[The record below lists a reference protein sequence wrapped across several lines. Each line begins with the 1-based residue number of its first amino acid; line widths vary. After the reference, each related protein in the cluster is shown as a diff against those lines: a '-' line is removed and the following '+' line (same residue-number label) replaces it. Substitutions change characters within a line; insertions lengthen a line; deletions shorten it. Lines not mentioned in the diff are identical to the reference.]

1 MLIEMGGSVVGVA
14 DVPKGASLAALR
26 RQMRD
31 DGLQPAAAAAAFWFV
46 YRDTGAP
53 VTERQ
58 ESRFLVDDCLVPG
71 SPLPR
76 LKLVAPPPGTA

>member
-14 DVPKGASLAALR
+14 DVPKGASLASLR

-31 DGLQPAAAAAAFWFV
+31 DGLQPAAAAAFRFV

-58 ESRFLVDDCLVPG
+58 ESRFLVDDCLVPD